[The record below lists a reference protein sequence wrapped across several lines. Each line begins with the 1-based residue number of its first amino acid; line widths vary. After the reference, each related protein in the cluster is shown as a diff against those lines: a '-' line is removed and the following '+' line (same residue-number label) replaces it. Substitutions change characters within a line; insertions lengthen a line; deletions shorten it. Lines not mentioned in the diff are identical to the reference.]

1 MGLTPSEITLGRS
14 TEENYLEKSG
24 KNSKLRQTFV
34 ISSILIIFLFFINLT
49 PFSYADLIS
58 TIPVG
63 TFPYGITYG
72 TAYGNGNVYVALLG
86 GNSVSVI
93 SDMTNS
99 VVATIQ
105 VGTRPYGVAFGNGNV
120 YVANYDSNSV
130 SVISSATNSVVA
142 TISVGTSPSGVAYGN
157 GNVYVTNFYNDNVS
171 VISTTT
177 NSVIDT
183 V

>member
-34 ISSILIIFLFFINLT
+34 ISSILVIFLFFINLT

-86 GNSVSVI
+86 
-93 SDMTNS
+93 
-99 VVATIQ
+99 
-105 VGTRPYGVAFGNGNV
+105 
-120 YVANYDSNSV
+120 SNSV
-130 SVISSATNSVVA
+130 SVISSMTNSVVA
-142 TISVGTSPSGVAYGN
+142 TVPVGKSPSGIAYGN
-157 GNVYVTNFYNDNVS
+157 GNVYTTNFDNNTVS
-171 VISTTT
+171 VISSMT
-177 NSVIDT
+177 NSV